1 MTGDHTNH
9 PPAVFCEP
17 ACGKCKVLVCSVC
30 LCFCVCVLVCQ
41 CALPKVTVPDA
52 LIDYY
57 SVSCAKC
64 RKVFKVCA
72 LCSLRYTIT
81 VQWQSITLLFRP
93 YPPPAVFCAKF
104 VQFAKK
110 CGEVREQPTV
120 FCFVFANFCLLD
132 LGQCGVWVL
141 QCAQCSA
148 VCSGVHWQW
157 FINNLNLI
165 YFGQTETK
173 IDFMCLQL

>member
-1 MTGDHTNH
+1 MTGDHTNL

-30 LCFCVCVLVCQ
+30 LCLCVCVLVCQ

-57 SVSCAKC
+57 GVSCAKC

-110 CGEVREQPTV
+110 VWGSERAADSVL
-120 FCFVFANFCLLD
+120 FCFCQFLFVGPRAVWSV
-132 LGQCGVWVL
+132 GV
-141 QCAQCSA
+141 A
-148 VCSGVHWQW
+148 VCSMLSSVLWSSLTMIHQ
-157 FINNLNLI
+157 
-165 YFGQTETK
+165 
-173 IDFMCLQL
+173 

>member
-57 SVSCAKC
+57 GVSCAKC

-110 CGEVREQPTV
+110 SVGKWESSRQ
-120 FCFVFANFCLLD
+120 CFVLFLPIFVCWTW
-132 LGQCGVWVL
+132 GSVECGCCSVL
-141 QCAQCSA
+141 NAQQCALE
-148 VCSGVHWQW
+148 
-157 FINNLNLI
+157 FIDN
-165 YFGQTETK
+165 
-173 IDFMCLQL
+173 DS